1 MVVVNINANSM
12 FDVYKMKLL
21 DVAKAIKPGP
31 TENEVVDQSQ
41 QKDNSFDDFE
51 DVNDD
56 MLATVYQLVSQYE
69 KMGGKLRTDGAKM
82 IKGGA
87 IGDSDDYKVDSDLTP
102 DEMIDDL
109 TALKK
114 SFENMDERTP
124 AFWDERL
131 AYYKKLKTTVDDDD
145 VKEALDS
152 VIKVIEQKTADN
164 KYLNTQG
171 LTDVFKGESKNEIP
185 TKISLKDAPKVKIT
199 KTNVVLPSNSLEKEF
214 KIKLGN
220 SSSDVKK
227 VISELNKRLQT
238 YEEKTED
245 SNFWKA
251 EKLKMEALYEIEKN
265 DTTKSLKRPRT
276 GVSEVFDRIQTY
288 LDNKISLS
296 MQSEQS
302 QQQTNEA
309 NSKVE
314 QAESKVEETEQELNV
329 AKSLFSETGN
339 TSLSSLLSLIV
350 KVINKM
356 VRLVKLKRDEWRSS
370 VPMMDLNDV
379 RNKIVEYFNKFNEIN
394 PNDKIMRSYKDSYK
408 LTNGKFNEIRDEFEM
423 LVKTSNLNTKIYG
436 GCHRC
441 KFKDEEEPFK
451 FPGKL

>member
-1 MVVVNINANSM
+1 MVVLNVNGNSM

-31 TENEVVDQSQ
+31 DENEVVDQSQ

-56 MLATVYQLVSQYE
+56 MLATVYQLVAQYE

-82 IKGGA
+82 LKGGA
-87 IGDSDDYKVDSDLTP
+87 IGDDESYKVDSELTP
-102 DEMIDDL
+102 DEMIYDL
-109 TALKK
+109 TALKN
-114 SFENMDERTP
+114 SFEKMDEKTP
-124 AFWDERL
+124 DFWDERL
-131 AYYKKLKTTVDDDD
+131 EYYKKFKTTVDNNG
-145 VKEALDS
+145 VKKAVNS
-152 VIKVIEQKTADN
+152 VIKVIEQKTIVNALEFINALPDN
-164 KYLNTQG
+164 AKEEKPATEE
-171 LTDVFKGESKNEIP
+171 KKEEK
-185 TKISLKDAPKVKIT
+185 
-199 KTNVVLPSNSLEKEF
+199 KTNVVVPSNSLEKEF

-227 VISELNKRLQT
+227 VIGELNKRLKS

-302 QQQTNEA
+302 QQQTAEA
-309 NSKVE
+309 ESKAE
-314 QAESKVEETEQELNV
+314 QAESKVEETEKELNV
-329 AKSLFSETGN
+329 AKSLFNETGN

-356 VRLVKLKRDEWRSS
+356 IRLVKLKRDEWRSS
-370 VPMMDLNDV
+370 VPTQDLKTV
-379 RNKIVEYFNKFNEIN
+379 RDKVVEYFNKFQQIN
-394 PNDKIMRSYKDSYK
+394 PNDKIMKSYKDSYK
-408 LTNGKFNEIRDEFEM
+408 LTNGKFNELHDEFEM
-423 LVKTSNLNTKIYG
+423 LVKTSNLNTQIYG

-441 KFKDEEEPFK
+441 KFKDEDEPFK